1 MFVNKKWA
9 TNFTVRE
16 CISIRSYEIMTLLLS
31 PHFLPREFGQVT
43 VILVYV
49 PGPDNAQAAEC
60 IAECYNGAIS
70 RSVEQAVFVLGDF
83 TRVISQVCCRH

>member
-1 MFVNKKWA
+1 M
-9 TNFTVRE
+9 
-16 CISIRSYEIMTLLLS
+16 
-31 PHFLPREFGQVT
+31 T

-83 TRVISQVCCRH
+83 NTCDIVGVLPSLTGCRCATAR